1 MQTYSKHLLYL
12 SSQLLHCRNM
22 LLVFI
27 RRLSE
32 WVVLYVDTHIDLYVC
47 VCVINAWQRL
57 LSASPLP
64 EEKSHHAP
72 AEGSRTVSASS
83 FPAANWHQEVVPP
96 HNLNERFPCAVKKN
110 KKTDEISELT
120 VQRGVWNDP
129 AASLRLVINGVD
141 ETGGGNGLQEAHS
154 LVRVCVSEWW
164 ITTCEPP

>member
-1 MQTYSKHLLYL
+1 MHTQTYSKHLLYL

-27 RRLSE
+27 RCLSE

-96 HNLNERFPCAVKKN
+96 HNLNERFPCAVKKQKN
-110 KKTDEISELT
+110 RWNFRADSAERRLEWPRGFSAARH
-120 VQRGVWNDP
+120 QRGRWDWRWEWP
-129 AASLRLVINGVD
+129 PGSSQLG
-141 ETGGGNGLQEAHS
+141 TC
-154 LVRVCVSEWW
+154 VC
-164 ITTCEPP
+164 